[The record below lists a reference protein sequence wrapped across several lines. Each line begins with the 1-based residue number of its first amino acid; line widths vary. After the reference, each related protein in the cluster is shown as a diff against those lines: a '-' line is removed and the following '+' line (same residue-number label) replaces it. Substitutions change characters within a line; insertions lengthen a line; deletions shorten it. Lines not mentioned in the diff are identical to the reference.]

1 MLLSKINYFL
11 DNNNFLFTYKNN
23 QLYIEDFDKII
34 SVSTNA
40 IKLKSDQLIT
50 ITGRNLLIKKITAQA
65 ILVTGSI
72 DKIDIR

>member
-23 QLYIEDFDKII
+23 QLYIEDFEKII
-34 SVSTNA
+34 SVSTSM
-40 IKLKSDQLIT
+40 IKLKSNQLIT
-50 ITGRNLLIKKITAQA
+50 VSGRNLLIKKITAQA